1 MNETTELFVHEYWGT
16 SSQSLTFEQVDD
28 ELVGAHHDGRIGDL
42 SDQMCGKSSVKSSI
56 AFLSKHQA
64 ETLEER
70 AVLVT
75 FFP

>member
-1 MNETTELFVHEYWGT
+1 MNF
-16 SSQSLTFEQVDD
+16 SSMSSEAPRVNVYPLKQVDD

-42 SDQMCGKSSVKSSI
+42 SDQMCGESSVKSSI

-70 AVLVT
+70 AVLGT